1 MRYEGTVYRPPSEAN
16 SLLIQATIGC
26 PHNKCTFCDMYK
38 GTRFRLRPVNEI
50 KADLWMARDHY
61 GPWVRSLFLPDG
73 NTIIMKTDDLVQI
86 FEFARTL
93 FPQLERIT
101 VYGAARFVD
110 KKSPEDLKRL
120 REAGLNRIHMGMETG
135 DDVTLE
141 RVRKGTNSEQIIRAG
156 TKVREAGIQLSEYY
170 LVGIGG
176 MDRTREHARES
187 ARVLSA
193 ISPDFIRL
201 RTFVP
206 LPNTPIYEEY
216 QDGRFQLPSP
226 HQALT
231 EIRNLLQDL
240 NADGSWVV
248 SDHISN
254 YWNITGQLPH
264 DKEAMLAEIDQA
276 LTIPEDRFRPAD
288 LYNL

>member
-1 MRYEGTVYRPPSEAN
+1 
-16 SLLIQATIGC
+16 
-26 PHNKCTFCDMYK
+26 
-38 GTRFRLRPVNEI
+38 
-50 KADLWMARDHY
+50 
-61 GPWVRSLFLPDG
+61 
-73 NTIIMKTDDLVQI
+73 MKTDDLVQI

-93 FPQLERIT
+93 FPQLDRIT
-101 VYGAARFVD
+101 VYGSARFVD

-141 RVRKGTNSEQIIRAG
+141 RVRKGSTSEQIIRAG

-176 MDRTREHARES
+176 LDRTLEHARES

-193 ISPDFIRL
+193 ISPEFIRL

-206 LPNTPIYEEY
+206 LPNTPIYEDY
-216 QDGRFQLPSP
+216 QEGRFQLLSP
-226 HQALT
+226 HQAL
-231 EIRNLLQDL
+231 EEVRNLLQDL
-240 NADGSWVV
+240 NANGSWVV
-248 SDHISN
+248 SDHVSN
-254 YWNITGQLPH
+254 YWNVTGQLPH
-264 DKEAMLAEIDQA
+264 DKEAMLAEIDRA
-276 LTIPEDRFRPAD
+276 VTIPEDHFRPAD